1 MRLWRDEERVF
12 HLCWLRYTTTY
23 SDMSVTGVK
32 QTEKITQHKEKGK
45 LRPMYITQQKQCPCY
60 MKLCKY
66 MRYTNAYVAF
76 FELWILVTSQCEQFT
91 YQDAGNGEP
100 IPILVSILYFK
111 VTNHLLQYAPVEL
124 LALKSTNNNNI
135 EGGENTL
142 DNSCY
147 RLYFFDTACNVL

>member
-1 MRLWRDEERVF
+1 
-12 HLCWLRYTTTY
+12 
-23 SDMSVTGVK
+23 
-32 QTEKITQHKEKGK
+32 
-45 LRPMYITQQKQCPCY
+45 
-60 MKLCKY
+60 